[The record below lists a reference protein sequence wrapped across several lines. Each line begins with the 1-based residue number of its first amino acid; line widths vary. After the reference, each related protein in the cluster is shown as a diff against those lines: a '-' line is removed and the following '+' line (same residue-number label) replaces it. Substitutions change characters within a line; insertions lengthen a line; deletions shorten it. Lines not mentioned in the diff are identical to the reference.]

1 MRVNKKPLNRG
12 RLGALPWITPAVAM
26 IAVMVLYPAYEM
38 IRTSFHDVD
47 QTGLM
52 RKWNGLENYRV
63 LFNNPDLIPIAT
75 RTLVWVSAIVIAS
88 VVISLP
94 VAQILHSNF
103 PGRKLIRYA
112 IIVPWAASVVMTATT
127 WRWILDSFYGILNTL
142 MLDLHIIKEPFDWLG
157 NTTQSFIWMMVV
169 AVFVSVPFT
178 SYVVLAGLTTVPS
191 DILEA
196 AAVDGATGLQRYRRI
211 TFPLLR
217 PALLVSIVINIINVF
232 NSFPIIWIITAGGPG
247 YATDTTTTL
256 AYKLSFR
263 DQNIGASASMATLNF
278 VFILFCIIVFLKIS
292 KWKETSQ

>member
-1 MRVNKKPLNRG
+1 MQVNKKPLNRG
-12 RLGALPWITPAVAM
+12 RLGALPWITPAVVM

-63 LFNNPDLIPIAT
+63 LFKNPDLMPIVT

-94 VAQILHSNF
+94 VAQILHSKF
-103 PGRKLIRYA
+103 PGQKLVRYA

-142 MLDLHIIKEPFDWLG
+142 LLDLHIIKEPFDWLG

-211 TFPLLR
+211 IFPLLR
-217 PALLVSIVINIINVF
+217 PALLVSVVINIINVF

-278 VFILFCIIVFLKIS
+278 VFILLCIMAFLKIS